1 MFDVLSGQTCS
12 SPNAD
17 EFREK
22 THVDF
27 ELLNLEPRP
36 SDETLEPTD
45 YLFATDSL
53 PSLYTD
59 MPTIDLDLE
68 IPESVKRKR
77 DKPEPII
84 LRPFESVI
92 TVEMVVQVL
101 KDIWGAPEKAV

>member
-36 SDETLEPTD
+36 SVETLEPTD

-59 MPTIDLDLE
+59 MPTLDLDLD
-68 IPESVKRKR
+68 IPQSVKRKPK
-77 DKPEPII
+77 KPAPII
-84 LRPFESVI
+84 MHPFESVI
-92 TVEMVVQVL
+92 TVEVVVQVL
-101 KDIWGAPEKAV
+101 KDIWGTPEKVV